1 MSEWQG
7 KSDFEINKAVVEL
20 INRINHDGSDI
31 EKFFAHARCCELESG
46 SFDPCNNVSNSWP
59 IILDNKIDI
68 EFAVDHLDSIGQAHV
83 YIEGDMDIFCEFTD
97 NKEALKSAMI
107 VYLEMNGVKP

>member
-1 MSEWQG
+1 MSDWQD

-31 EKFFAHARCCELESG
+31 EKFFAHARCCELEIG
-46 SFDPCNNVSNSWP
+46 SFDPCNDASDSWP

-68 EFAVDHLDSIGQAHV
+68 EFAVDHLGCIGQAHV
-83 YIEGDMDIFCEFTD
+83 YI
-97 NKEALKSAMI
+97 
-107 VYLEMNGVKP
+107 